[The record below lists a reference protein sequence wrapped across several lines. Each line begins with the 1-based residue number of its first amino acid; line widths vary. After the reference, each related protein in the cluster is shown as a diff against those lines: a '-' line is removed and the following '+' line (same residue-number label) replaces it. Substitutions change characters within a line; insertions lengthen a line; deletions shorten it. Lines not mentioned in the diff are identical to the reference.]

1 MYRVGMNR
9 ANLYFWST
17 LHARQHGEDVSP
29 SDVADQTL
37 RDLYFA
43 DRAERQAEME
53 AAIGLW
59 AERSELSDAENYLRI
74 LREDDRSARLLPR

>member
-1 MYRVGMNR
+1 MNR

-17 LHARQHGEDVSP
+17 LHERQHEGDLSP
-29 SDVADQTL
+29 SEVDDQTM

-43 DRAERQAEME
+43 DRAVRLAEMA

-59 AERSELSDAENYLRI
+59 AERSELSDVKNYLRI